1 MQCIGREPNEKHEV
15 SACFETTLVNSRQD
29 QWRHKGNE
37 AFKWMGICDEG
48 TNLNKPMIKEIERP
62 KEYYQRLK

>member
-37 AFKWMGICDEG
+37 AFKLDGHM
-48 TNLNKPMIKEIERP
+48 
-62 KEYYQRLK
+62 